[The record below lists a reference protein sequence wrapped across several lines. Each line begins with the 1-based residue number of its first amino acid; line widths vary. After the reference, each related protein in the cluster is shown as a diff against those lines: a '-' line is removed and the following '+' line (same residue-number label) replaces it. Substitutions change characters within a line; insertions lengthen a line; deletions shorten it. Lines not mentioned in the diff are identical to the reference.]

1 MNGINLGKEPAER
14 ILVRK
19 YSNSKN
25 KSCLRSGKAGQ
36 VDMFACFQ
44 NSQTFVKQ
52 LHLEIEAHVVQKQKE
67 T

>member
-1 MNGINLGKEPAER
+1 MEL
-14 ILVRK
+14 ILVKNLLRE
-19 YSNSKN
+19 SWLGNSKN
-25 KSCLRSGKAGQ
+25 KSCLRSGKAGL

>member
-1 MNGINLGKEPAER
+1 MEL
-14 ILVRK
+14 ILVKNLLRE
-19 YSNSKN
+19 SWLGNSKN